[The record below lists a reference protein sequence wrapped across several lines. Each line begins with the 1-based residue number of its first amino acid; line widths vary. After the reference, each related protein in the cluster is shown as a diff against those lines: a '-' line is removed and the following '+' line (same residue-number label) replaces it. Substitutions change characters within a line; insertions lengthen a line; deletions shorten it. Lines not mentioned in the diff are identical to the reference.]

1 MQQVITTE
9 GAPFSTKVDTQL
21 IITGGLMQ
29 RSLDFLSSRVCLKTN
44 NHHRRSRAKIT
55 RFSVQSSLFENKQEK
70 KRSYTISK
78 MSVVFAISK
87 SPTEQELFCDVG
99 HREQKKEVAIL

>member
-9 GAPFSTKVDTQL
+9 GAPFSTKVDAQL
-21 IITGGLMQ
+21 IITGGPMQ
-29 RSLDFLSSRVCLKTN
+29 RSLDFPSSRVCLKT
-44 NHHRRSRAKIT
+44 
-55 RFSVQSSLFENKQEK
+55 K
-70 KRSYTISK
+70 KSYTISK

-87 SPTEQELFCDVG
+87 SPTEQELFFDVG